1 MGKDLSLSMETTFEH
16 IKHILPESVKIGGVE
31 YGINLLDTTSFIGGS
46 SGNEILDG
54 EFDTCKGR
62 IQLATKQKD
71 NPEELI
77 AYDRL
82 ITVLL
87 HEILHG
93 IFYHY
98 LEDYTENEEHIVT
111 QLAKGLYQ
119 VLKENPELT
128 KLIGNNRKEAML

>member
-1 MGKDLSLSMETTFEH
+1 METLFEH
-16 IKHILPESVKIGGVE
+16 IKNTLPTSIRIGGVD
-31 YGINLLDTTSFIGGS
+31 YKIDLHNSTSFIGGS

-119 VLKENPELT
+119 VLKENPEIT
-128 KLIGNNRKEAML
+128 KLISNNPKEAIL

>member
-1 MGKDLSLSMETTFEH
+1 METTFEH
-16 IKHILPESVKIGGVE
+16 IRHILPESVKIGGVN
-31 YGINLLDTTSFIGGS
+31 YNLNLYNSTSFIGGS
-46 SGNEILDG
+46 NGNEILDG
-54 EFDTCKGR
+54 EFDVCR
-62 IQLATKQKD
+62 VQIQLATKQKD
-71 NPEELI
+71 NPDELI

-98 LEDYTENEEHIVT
+98 LEDYTENEEHLVT

-119 VLKENPELT
+119 VLKENPELI
-128 KLIGNNRKEAML
+128 KLINKESII

>member
-1 MGKDLSLSMETTFEH
+1 METKFEH
-16 IKHILPESVKIGGVE
+16 IQHILPESVKIGGVN
-31 YGINLLDTTSFIGGS
+31 YNINLHNSTSFIGGS

-62 IQLATKQKD
+62 IQLAIKQKD

-119 VLKENPELT
+119 VLKENPELI
-128 KLIGNNRKEAML
+128 KLIGNNHTEAIL

>member
-1 MGKDLSLSMETTFEH
+1 METTFEH
-16 IKHILPESVKIGGVE
+16 IRHILPESVKIGGVN
-31 YGINLLDTTSFIGGS
+31 YNLNLYNSTSFIGGS
-46 SGNEILDG
+46 NGNEILDG
-54 EFDTCKGR
+54 EFDVCR
-62 IQLATKQKD
+62 VQIQLATKQND
-71 NPEELI
+71 NPDELI

-98 LEDYTENEEHIVT
+98 LEDYTENEEHLVT

-119 VLKENPELT
+119 VLKENPELI
-128 KLIGNNRKEAML
+128 KLINKESII

>member
-1 MGKDLSLSMETTFEH
+1 MGKDLNISMETKFEH
-16 IKHILPESVKIGGVE
+16 IQHILPESVKIGGVN
-31 YGINLLDTTSFIGGS
+31 YNINLHNSTSFIGGS

-62 IQLATKQKD
+62 IQLAIKQKD

-119 VLKENPELT
+119 VLKENPELI
-128 KLIGNNRKEAML
+128 KLIGNNHTEAIL